1 MTPIEMITKPQQLQQ
16 AAELF
21 NGQKV
26 LAWDLEADS
35 MHHYREQVCLLQAST
50 ETQNFI
56 IDPLACP
63 DFSPLVPHFADP
75 AIVKVFHGADYD
87 VRMLH
92 RGFGIEIVN
101 LFDTMIACQFLGE
114 PAVGLAAVLKKRF
127 GVDLDKR
134 YQQADWSRRPLPPE
148 MIDYAAKD
156 TSLLL
161 DLYGELTAELA
172 EKGRLSWVL
181 EECELL
187 SRVRTTERSEE
198 PLSARFKGASRM
210 RPSTIA
216 VLEGVLR
223 FRDEE
228 AEKKDLPP
236 FKILG
241 NEALR
246 EIAERNPSSI
256 ADLNGIGGLSPKLL
270 DRYGKQILQAVR
282 DGRKLPPE
290 ALPVFAQKKRPERS
304 RLQDERLK
312 ALKEWR
318 TQKAARLGIDA
329 GVLVNNTL
337 LEGLAESA
345 PTETAAV
352 VGLKNWQAAVF
363 GEELLAII
371 HGVTA

>member
-1 MTPIEMITKPQQLQQ
+1 MTPIEMITTPHQLQQ
-16 AAELF
+16 AAHIF
-21 NGQKV
+21 NEQKV

-50 ETQNFI
+50 ETRNFI

-63 DFSPLVPHFADP
+63 DFSPLVAHFADP

-114 PAVGLAAVLKKRF
+114 PGVGLAAVLKKRF
-127 GVDLDKR
+127 GVELDKR

-161 DLYGELTAELA
+161 DLYRELTTELA

-187 SRVRTTERSEE
+187 SRVRTTERSDE
-198 PLSARFKGASRM
+198 PLAARFKGASRM
-210 RPSTIA
+210 RPQALAI
-216 VLEGVLR
+216 LEGVLH

-228 AEKKDLPP
+228 AERKDLPP
-236 FKILG
+236 YKIIG
-241 NEALR
+241 NEAVR
-246 EIAERNPSSI
+246 EIAERNPASI
-256 ADLNGIGGLSPKLL
+256 ADLNGIAGLSPKLL

-282 DGRKLPPE
+282 NGKKLPPE
-290 ALPVFAQKKRPERS
+290 SLPMFVSQKRPERS

-312 ALKEWR
+312 RLKEWR
-318 TQKAARLGIDA
+318 SSKAAKLGIDP
-329 GVLVNNTL
+329 GVLVNNAL
-337 LEGLAESA
+337 LDGLAETA
-345 PTETAAV
+345 PTETAAFT
-352 VGLKNWQAAVF
+352 GIKNWQAVAF
-363 GEELLAII
+363 GTELLEVL
-371 HGVTA
+371 HG